1 MFSIGLPRLHSR
13 ISEINNLS
21 VDNVGC
27 YHLLQPAM
35 LFNQIFVTNF
45 TNFSLLLQRE
55 EPSTNILRLNNDCFS
70 TCD

>member
-21 VDNVGC
+21 IDNVGC

-35 LFNQIFVTNF
+35 LFNQTFV

-55 EPSTNILRLNNDCFS
+55 EPSTN
-70 TCD
+70 TQAKQ